1 MHNAHENDDDV
12 TTKSVRLME
21 VLKND
26 MRIMGEIMCK
36 ILENTKIGKKKE

>member
-1 MHNAHENDDDV
+1 MHMRMIDDV